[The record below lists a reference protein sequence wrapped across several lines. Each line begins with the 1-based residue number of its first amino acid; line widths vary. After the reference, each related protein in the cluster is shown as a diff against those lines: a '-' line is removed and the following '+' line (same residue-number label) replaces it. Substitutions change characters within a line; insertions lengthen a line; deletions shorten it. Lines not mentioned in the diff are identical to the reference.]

1 MCLYCLHLHVNIF
14 FLLQTET
21 LDPRERN
28 LPSLLKDDLVLNRDS
43 AYKWQH
49 NLEFKICKRDTT
61 VTRQY
66 NGIWIRSFPKHRVW
80 EYDVCACVF
89 SRLVMSDA
97 LWPHGLQPARLLCP
111 WDFPGKNTGVGR
123 HTLLEVIFLTQWS
136 NPGLLHCRRILYHWA
151 TRDAQDGMML
161 CSKDSSESN
170 RAWTSYCLSPS
181 NRFSFLWE
189 LRIFKNL
196 RS

>member
-28 LPSLLKDDLVLNRDS
+28 LPSLLKDDWVLNRDS
-43 AYKWQH
+43 AYNWKH
-49 NLEFKICKRDTT
+49 KLEFKISKRDTT
-61 VTRQY
+61 VTRQDD
-66 NGIWIRSFPKHRVW
+66 GIWIRPCPKRRVW
-80 EYDVCACVF
+80 GRDVRACVL

-97 LWPHGLQPARLLCP
+97 LWPRGLQPARLLCP
-111 WDFPGKNTGVGR
+111 WDSPGKNTGVGC
-123 HTLLEVIFLTQWS
+123 HALLEGIVPTQGS
-136 NPGLLHCRRILYHWA
+136 NPGLLHWRRILYHWA
-151 TRDAQDGMML
+151 TREAQEGMML
-161 CSKDSSESN
+161 CPKDSSESN
-170 RAWTSYCLSPS
+170 RAWTFYCLSAS

>member
-111 WDFPGKNTGVGR
+111 WDFPGKNTGVGCHFLLQR
-123 HTLLEVIFLTQWS
+123 GISFQGRCIRLLCHFYITCLHTNNLQWLLGCFGVVIAF
-136 NPGLLHCRRILYHWA
+136 CVCLY
-151 TRDAQDGMML
+151 RPINL
-161 CSKDSSESN
+161 S
-170 RAWTSYCLSPS
+170 CLFP
-181 NRFSFLWE
+181 
-189 LRIFKNL
+189 
-196 RS
+196 